1 MIQLKNTKER
11 KEGKRNE
18 GVDLCVARET
28 EGRYFKTTTES
39 DIAWMKLL
47 PTYLK
52 CSRAT
57 VSSLAVLFQK

>member
-47 PTYLK
+47 PT
-52 CSRAT
+52 
-57 VSSLAVLFQK
+57 